1 MKETKGKIH
10 MISAIKVI
18 KEQITNFYLIRRLS
32 IYEIKSNNRNNYLG
46 TMWELINPAIQLL
59 IYWFVFG
66 TVRSRAPIEVGN
78 TEIPFFAWLLAGF
91 FLWTFSYQALIQGSK
106 SIYTRL
112 RMLSKMNFPMSVIPN
127 FVIFSNF
134 YIHLF
139 LLGISII
146 IFQFMGFYISVYYI
160 QLLYFMFAA
169 FCLLFAIS
177 LITSTLSTIV
187 RDFHMLLNSVLRMLL
202 YISGVL
208 WPITL
213 LANYPLLMQIMKMNP
228 LFYLIEGYRAAFF
241 GTEWYFIVHWQYT
254 LYFWGLVI
262 LLFVLGSTLH
272 VKFRRHF
279 IDYL

>member
-1 MKETKGKIH
+1 MK
-10 MISAIKVI
+10 SAITVI
-18 KEQITNFYLIRRLS
+18 KEQINNFYLIRRLS
-32 IYEIKSNNRNNYLG
+32 VYEIKSNNRNNYLG
-46 TMWELINPAIQLL
+46 TLWEIINPAIQLL

-66 TVRSRAPIEVGN
+66 TIRSRAPIEMGN

-139 LLGISII
+139 LVGISII

-187 RDFHMLLNSVLRMLL
+187 RDFHMLLNSILRMLL

-213 LANYPLLMQIMKMNP
+213 LAEFPLLMQIMKLNP
-228 LFYLIEGYRAAFF
+228 LFYLIEGYRASFF
-241 GTEWYFIVHWQYT
+241 GTEWYFIAHWQYS

-262 LLFVLGSTLH
+262 LLLIFGSMLH

>member
-1 MKETKGKIH
+1 MK
-10 MISAIKVI
+10 SAIKVI
-18 KEQITNFYLIRRLS
+18 KEQFENFYLIRQLS
-32 IYEIKSNNRNNYLG
+32 LYEIKSQNKNNYLG
-46 TMWELINPAIQLL
+46 MAWELINPAIQIM

-66 TVRSRAPIEVGN
+66 TIRKRAPIEMGGV
-78 TEIPFFAWLLAGF
+78 EVPFFAWLLAGF
-91 FLWTFSYQALIQGSK
+91 FLWIFCYQSIIKGSK
-106 SIYTRL
+106 AIYSRL

-139 LLGISII
+139 LLVISIV
-146 IFQFMGFYISVYYI
+146 IFHFMGYHITIYYLQFI
-160 QLLYFMFAA
+160 YFIFAA
-169 FCLLFAIS
+169 MCMLFAIS

-187 RDFHMLLNSVLRMLL
+187 RDFHMFLNSTLRMLL
-202 YISGVL
+202 YMSGVL

-213 LANYPLLMQIMKMNP
+213 LDDFPLIMKLMMFNP

-241 GTEWYFIVHWQYT
+241 GTEWYFITHWQYS

-262 LLFVLGSTLH
+262 LLLLVGSALH

>member
-1 MKETKGKIH
+1 MK
-10 MISAIKVI
+10 AALKVI
-18 KEQITNFYLIRRLS
+18 KEQISHFYLIRRLS
-32 IYEIKSNNRNNYLG
+32 LYELKNKNQNNYLG
-46 TMWELINPAIQLL
+46 MTWEIINPSIQIL

-66 TVRSRAPIEVGN
+66 SIRQRADIQISNGE
-78 TEIPFFAWLLAGF
+78 EIPFVLWLISAFIVWILF
-91 FLWTFSYQALIQGSK
+91 YQATIQGSK
-106 SIYTRL
+106 SIYSRL

-139 LLGISII
+139 LLVISIV
-146 IFQFMGFYISVYYI
+146 IFHFMGYHITIYYLQFI
-160 QLLYFMFAA
+160 YFIFAA
-169 FCLLFAIS
+169 MCMLFAIS

-187 RDFHMLLNSVLRMLL
+187 RDFHMFLNSTLRMLL
-202 YISGVL
+202 YMSGVL

-213 LANYPLLMQIMKMNP
+213 LDDFPLIMKLMMFNP

-241 GTEWYFIVHWQYT
+241 GTEWYFITHWQYS

-262 LLFVLGSTLH
+262 LLLLVGSALH